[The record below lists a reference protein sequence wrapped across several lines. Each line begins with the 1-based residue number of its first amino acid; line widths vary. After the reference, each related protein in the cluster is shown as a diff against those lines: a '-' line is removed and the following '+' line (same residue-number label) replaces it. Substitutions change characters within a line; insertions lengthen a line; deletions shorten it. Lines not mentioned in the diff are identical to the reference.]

1 VFTFDPFAIL
11 AVIVGVVALIM
22 AIKRDRRRPVVL
34 SKEVELT
41 TRIVQLENTVVTLQR
56 LLYEKQTEI
65 DVLTERV
72 RVLER
77 GIQITDVPE
86 GKRLVLLAGIG
97 DDAMLEVDL
106 AALRKVQAQTNL
118 RLSRLLPVSKA
129 SLERTL
135 DRHRAAGT
143 PVKFLHLAIHS
154 GPEGL
159 QFSDGIASGIWL
171 SQHLAGVEIAVLA
184 GCSGDQVAD
193 LLGVVPFVI
202 SMREEVLNRE
212 ASKFTALFWTGVGQG
227 LTASE
232 AFERAIKLAPS
243 AVAEFVE
250 LHM

>member
-1 VFTFDPFAIL
+1 MTFDPFAII
-11 AVIVGVVALIM
+11 AVIVGFVALVM
-22 AIKRDRRRPVVL
+22 AIKRDRRRPVL
-34 SKEVELT
+34 ISKEVELT
-41 TRIVQLENTVVTLQR
+41 TRIEQLENTVVILQR

-65 DVLTERV
+65 DMLTDRI
-72 RVLER
+72 RVLEK
-77 GIQITDVPE
+77 GIAITDVPE

-97 DDAMLEVDL
+97 DDAMLEIDL
-106 AALRKVQAQTNL
+106 AALRKVQSQTNL

-159 QFSDGIASGIWL
+159 VFSDGVASGLWL

-193 LLGVVPFVI
+193 LLGVVPAVI

-212 ASKFTALFWTGVGQG
+212 ASKFTALFWTAVGQG
-227 LTASE
+227 LNANE
-232 AFERAIKLAPS
+232 AFERAINLAPS

-250 LHM
+250 LHL

>member
-1 VFTFDPFAIL
+1 MTFDPFAIV
-11 AVIVGVVALIM
+11 AVIVGLVALVL
-22 AIKRDRRRPVVL
+22 AIKRDKRPPAL
-34 SKEVELT
+34 SKEAELT
-41 TRIVQLENTVVTLQR
+41 KRVVQLENTVDTLQR
-56 LLYEKQTEI
+56 LLYERQSVI
-65 DVLTERV
+65 DQLTDRI
-72 RVLER
+72 RVLEK
-77 GIQITDVPE
+77 GIAITDVPE

-129 SLERTL
+129 SLERTF

-159 QFSDGIASGIWL
+159 IFTDGVASGMWL

-193 LLGVVPFVI
+193 LLGVVPAVV
-202 SMREEVLNRE
+202 SMREQVKNTD
-212 ASKFTALFWTGVGQG
+212 ASKFTALFWTAVGQG
-227 LTASE
+227 LNANE
-232 AFERAIKLAPS
+232 AFERAIKLAPG

-250 LHM
+250 LHL

>member
-1 VFTFDPFAIL
+1 MTFDPFAII
-11 AVIVGVVALIM
+11 AVIVGLVALVM
-22 AIKRDRRRPVVL
+22 AIKRDRRRPVPI

-41 TRIVQLENTVVTLQR
+41 TRIEQLENTVVILQR

-65 DVLTERV
+65 DMLTDRI
-72 RVLER
+72 RVLEK
-77 GIQITDVPE
+77 GIAITDVPE

-106 AALRKVQAQTNL
+106 AALRKVQSQTNL

-159 QFSDGIASGIWL
+159 LFSDGVASGMWL

-193 LLGVVPFVI
+193 LLGVVPAVI

-212 ASKFTALFWTGVGQG
+212 ASKFTALFWTAVGQG
-227 LTASE
+227 LNANE
-232 AFERAIKLAPS
+232 AFERAIKLAPV

-250 LHM
+250 LHL

>member
-1 VFTFDPFAIL
+1 
-11 AVIVGVVALIM
+11 
-22 AIKRDRRRPVVL
+22 
-34 SKEVELT
+34 
-41 TRIVQLENTVVTLQR
+41 
-56 LLYEKQTEI
+56 
-65 DVLTERV
+65 V
-72 RVLER
+72 RVLEK

-106 AALRKVQAQTNL
+106 AALRKVQTQTNL

-143 PVKFLHLAIHS
+143 PVKYLHLAIHS

-159 QFSDGIASGIWL
+159 VFSDGIASGLWL

-193 LLGVVPFVI
+193 LLGVVPAVI

-212 ASKFTALFWTGVGQG
+212 ASKFTALFWTAVGQG
-227 LTASE
+227 LNANE
-232 AFERAIKLAPS
+232 AFERAIKLAPT

-250 LHM
+250 LHL

>member
-1 VFTFDPFAIL
+1 MTFDPFAIV
-11 AVIVGVVALIM
+11 AVIVGLVALLM
-22 AIKRDRRRPVVL
+22 AIKRDRRRPVPV

-41 TRIVQLENTVVTLQR
+41 NRVVQLENTVVILQR

-65 DVLTERV
+65 DLLTDRI
-72 RVLER
+72 RVLEK
-77 GIQITDVPE
+77 GIAITDVPE

-143 PVKFLHLAIHS
+143 PVKYLHLAIHS
-154 GPEGL
+154 GPDGL
-159 QFSDGIASGIWL
+159 VFSDGIASGIWL

-193 LLGVVPFVI
+193 LLGVVPAVI
-202 SMREEVLNRE
+202 SMREEVQNTD
-212 ASKFTALFWTGVGQG
+212 ASKFTALFWTAVGQG
-227 LTASE
+227 MNANE
-232 AFERAIKLAPS
+232 AFERAIRLAPT
-243 AVAEFVE
+243 AVGEFVE
-250 LHM
+250 LHL

>member
-1 VFTFDPFAIL
+1 
-11 AVIVGVVALIM
+11 VIVGLVALIM
-22 AIKRDRRRPVVL
+22 AVKRDRRQPIPP

-41 TRIVQLENTVVTLQR
+41 NRVVQLEHTVVTLQR

-65 DVLTERV
+65 DVLTDRV
-72 RVLER
+72 RVLEK

-135 DRHRAAGT
+135 DRHRSAGT

-159 QFSDGIASGIWL
+159 IFSDGVASGIWL
-171 SQHLAGVEIAVLA
+171 SQHLAGVEIALLA

-193 LLGVVPFVI
+193 LLGVVPAVI

-212 ASKFTALFWTGVGQG
+212 ASKFTALFWTAVGKG
-227 LTASE
+227 LNANE

-250 LHM
+250 LHL